1 MFRFVIQK
9 MISKK
14 WMVLALLIGNILL
27 ISITGSNA
35 MYNTAVLQ
43 RGLTQ
48 DLTAY
53 MEESNNNPG
62 LITVNTTS
70 NYADKHE
77 TFEAAEVV
85 RGMADAFGVDARETV
100 EYYYLNASHA
110 KADFER
116 KGGMVKQLT
125 LGYMKDIE
133 DHIELVGGKMYSDTP
148 DEEGCVEVIV
158 SEKGLAMMKLTLN
171 ETFTMENLVMEN
183 GKNIRIKVV
192 GVFRNSAEDDPYWV
206 KEPVALQRE
215 CLMSGEIFSALFFTD
230 VNEVSLRSDLHT
242 ILDYTQLRGDR
253 AKEYLELSAAYND
266 HFWKINGQNYRDYFS
281 TTLTAFDK
289 ESAKV
294 TMTLWVLQVPI
305 FTLLAAFIF
314 MVSKQMLDMEQNEIA
329 VLKSRGAS
337 RAQIILTYLLQS
349 AVLAAISLVL
359 GLPLGVYI
367 MQVLGSAN
375 AFMEFVHRTAL
386 PVHIDGRVFLF
397 CGLAALLSIAAMVL
411 PVFKHSKV
419 TIVNHK
425 QKKHR
430 KSDAPLWQRIFL
442 DVIVLGAALYALYS
456 YNGQKQE
463 LSQQVADG
471 AALEPLL
478 FISSSL
484 FMIGAALFS
493 LRILPIITSLLY
505 RIFKKHWSPAMYAA
519 FLQVIRTRY
528 SQSFIMVF
536 LILTIALGIFNAQAA
551 RTINTVEEE
560 EIKYTNGADVALMEI
575 WKDPNGYAQNPY
587 SGTSYQTQDFSRYQ
601 TLEGVEAVTKVMRV
615 PGCEVSATGMSLR
628 VKNNDHVELMGIH
641 TKEFGEIAWFKD
653 GLLQSHFYD
662 YLNAMAHNSR
672 ALLVSRNFE
681 TEHNLK
687 LGEAIHFRLPNG
699 KGGSGTIY
707 GFIDYWP
714 GYSPKTYGGV
724 IGDPFSA
731 TENYLI
737 VANLNRLQ
745 ADWGELPYEVWM
757 KMEDSSQPVYDFA
770 KENYLY
776 FEKFNDTSARIVEMK
791 NDPIFQG
798 TNGILTVGFVVVLIL
813 CSVGF
818 LIYWILSIK
827 SRSLQFGIYRA
838 MGLSMREVITMLIG
852 EQIFISGTSLATGVL
867 VGTLTSKLY
876 IPLIQIAY
884 ASYDNALPL
893 RLVSETSDM
902 VRLAVIVGVMII
914 VCMLILSWLIS
925 KMKIAQ
931 ALKLGED

>member
-35 MYNTAVLQ
+35 MYTTAVLQ

-53 MEESNNNPG
+53 MESSNNNPG

-70 NYADKHE
+70 NFERKHE

-85 RGMADAFGVDARETV
+85 RGMADAFGVDAKETV

-116 KGGMVKQLT
+116 QGGMVKQLT
-125 LGYMKDIE
+125 LGYMKNIE
-133 DHIELVGGKMYSDTP
+133 DHIELVGGRMYSDTP

-206 KEPVALQRE
+206 KEPNALQRE
-215 CLMSGEIFSALFFTD
+215 CMMSEEIFSALFFTD
-230 VNEVSLRSDLHT
+230 VNEVSLRSDLHV
-242 ILDYTQLRGDR
+242 ILDYTQLRGDK
-253 AKEYLELSAAYND
+253 AKEYIELSTAYND
-266 HFWKINGQNYRDYFS
+266 HFWKINGQGYRDYFTS
-281 TTLTAFDK
+281 TMIAFEK
-289 ESAKV
+289 ESTSV

-314 MVSKQMLDMEQNEIA
+314 MVSRQMLDMEQNEIA

-337 RAQIILTYLLQS
+337 RMQIILTYLLQS
-349 AVLAAISLVL
+349 AVLAVISLIL
-359 GLPLGVYI
+359 GLPLGIYI

-386 PVHIDGRVFLF
+386 PVHIDGRVLLF
-397 CGLAALLSIAAMVL
+397 CGIAALLSIAAMVL

-425 QKKHR
+425 QKKSR

-442 DVIVLGAALYALYS
+442 DVIVLGTSLYALYS

-484 FMIGAALFS
+484 FMIGAALFA
-493 LRILPIITSLLY
+493 LRILPLITSLLY

-536 LILTIALGIFNAQAA
+536 LILTISLGIFNAQAA
-551 RTINTVEEE
+551 RTVNTVEEE
-560 EIKYTNGADVALMEI
+560 EIKYTNGADVTLMEI
-575 WKDPNGYAQNPY
+575 WKDPDGFAQNPY
-587 SGTSYQTQDFSRYQ
+587 TGTLYQSQDFSRYQ
-601 TLEGVEAVTKVMRV
+601 TLEGVEAATKVMRI
-615 PGCEVSATGMSLR
+615 PGCEASATKMKLDS
-628 VKNNDHVELMGIH
+628 VELMGIH

-653 GLLQSHFYD
+653 GLLQSHFYE

-681 TEHNLK
+681 TEYGMK
-687 LGEAIHFRLPNG
+687 LGDAIHFRLPNG
-699 KGGSGTIY
+699 RPGSGTIY

-714 GYSPKTYGGV
+714 GYTPKSYGLLPL
-724 IGDPFSA
+724 DPYSA
-731 TENYLI
+731 SENYLI

-770 KENYLY
+770 KENYLF

-838 MGLSMREVITMLIG
+838 MGLSMREVITMLLG

-867 VGTLTSKLY
+867 VGWLTSKLY

-884 ASYDNALPL
+884 AAYDNALPL
-893 RLVSETSDM
+893 RLVSEASDM